1 MSFQLR
7 LFVPLVLA
15 LPLTAH
21 GDKPRKSAPP
31 LPAAQYASHDT
42 HELITIAADP
52 GDSKDSAPHTRIDY
66 LAHGFMP
73 IRIIVTND
81 STQPVSLD
89 DARILFVSA
98 NNSFSENAASQD
110 ELERGTSSVKNEG
123 KKTPLPGPL
132 PPITHHD
139 KPVDNQ
145 VAQDDADFGFK
156 SSTVAPHSTAAG
168 WLYYDIRDL
177 GSDPLKGASVEV
189 RKVRWAATNKAL
201 DTFEIQLVP
210 ITSTAS
216 TGKGEAH

>member
-1 MSFQLR
+1 M
-7 LFVPLVLA
+7 PLHVRHLVALTLA
-15 LPLTAH
+15 IPLAAH
-21 GDKPRKSAPP
+21 ADKPRKPAPP

-42 HELITIAADP
+42 HAQVTIAADP

-81 STQPVSLD
+81 SSQPLSLD
-89 DARILFVSA
+89 DARILFVSS
-98 NNSFSENAASQD
+98 NNVAENAATQD
-110 ELERGTSSVKNEG
+110 ELERGTSSIKNEG
-123 KKTPLPGPL
+123 RKTPIPGPL

-145 VAQDDADFGFK
+145 IAQDDADFGFK

-168 WLYYDIRDL
+168 WLYYDIRDF
-177 GSDPLKGASVEV
+177 GSDPLKGATIEL
-189 RKVRWAATNKAL
+189 RKVRWAATSKVL

-216 TGKGEAH
+216 NAKSETH

>member
-7 LFVPLVLA
+7 HVATLSLA
-15 LPLTAH
+15 LPFAAH
-21 GDKPRKSAPP
+21 ADKPRKVPAP

-42 HELITIAADP
+42 HEQITIAADP
-52 GDSKDSAPHTRIDY
+52 GDSKDSAPKTRIDY

-81 STQPVSLD
+81 SSQPLSLD
-89 DARILFVSA
+89 DARILFVSS
-98 NNSFSENAASQD
+98 NNVTENAATQD

-123 KKTPLPGPL
+123 QKTQLPGPL

-139 KPVDNQ
+139 KPVDNE
-145 VAQDDADFGFK
+145 VAEDDTDFGFK
-156 SSTVAPHSTAAG
+156 SSTIAPHSTAAG

-177 GSDPLKGASVEV
+177 GSDPLKGATVEL
-189 RKVRWAATNKAL
+189 RKVRWTATNKAL

-210 ITSTAS
+210 IGSAAS
-216 TGKGEAH
+216 NAKSEAH